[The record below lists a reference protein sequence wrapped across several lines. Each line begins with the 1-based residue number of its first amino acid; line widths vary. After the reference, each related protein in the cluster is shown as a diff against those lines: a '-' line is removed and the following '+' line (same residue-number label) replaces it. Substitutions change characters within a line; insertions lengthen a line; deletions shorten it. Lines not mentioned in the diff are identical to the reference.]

1 MPFEF
6 PYRMIFLR
14 HGETDWNVE
23 GRLQGQRDI
32 PLNPLGRDQ
41 ALGAGRIVRQWLGA
55 DALAQLA
62 EMDFIASPLQRTRE
76 TMDLACR
83 AIGFREH
90 PYRMDDRLKEL
101 SFGIWEGLIW
111 REVLARD
118 PERARQRVADKW
130 GFVPPGGE
138 SYAQLAERIRPWLQ
152 SLSSDSLVVAHGGT
166 ARALMVLIG
175 GITPDLA
182 PVADVHQG
190 RPMLF
195 EGGTCAWLG

>member
-41 ALGAGRIVRQWLGA
+41 AAGAGRIVRQWLGP
-55 DALAQLA
+55 DALAVLRQT
-62 EMDFIASPLQRTRE
+62 DFFASPLERTRQ
-76 TMDLACR
+76 TMELAR
-83 AIGFREH
+83 QALGLPAH
-90 PYRMDDRLKEL
+90 PYAMDDRLKEL
-101 SFGIWEGLIW
+101 SFGTWEGLTW
-111 REVLARD
+111 RQVLARD

-130 GFVPPGGE
+130 GFVPPQGE
-138 SYAQLAERIRPWLQ
+138 SYAMLAERVKPWLMT
-152 SLSSDSLVVAHGGT
+152 LSGDTLVVAHGGV
-166 ARALMVLIG
+166 ARAMMVLIG
-175 GITPDLA
+175 GISPDTA

-190 RPMLF
+190 RPLIF
-195 EGGTCAWLG
+195 QCGACQWLE